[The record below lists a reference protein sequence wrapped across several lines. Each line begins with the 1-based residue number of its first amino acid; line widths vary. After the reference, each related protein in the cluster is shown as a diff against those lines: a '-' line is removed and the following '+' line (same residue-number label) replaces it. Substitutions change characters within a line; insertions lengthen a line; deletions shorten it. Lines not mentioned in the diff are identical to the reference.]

1 MRRSILRSLLLVPL
15 ALALGCQQ
23 QYDLVIAN
31 GRVIDPESGLDAV
44 RNVGVNGTSI
54 AAVSEDSLSGRRTL
68 DAAGHVVSPG
78 FIDLHQ
84 HGHAPENYAAHV
96 RDGITTSLELELGVE
111 NIDAWY
117 AERSG
122 GQTINYG
129 AAISHPYSRQIA
141 MTGKNEGLTGEALAR
156 AATPEEIAKTAALI
170 AQGLEQGAVA
180 VGFGVAYTP
189 GATKEELIEMFKAA
203 AKYGANGH
211 VHMRATPDDFSN
223 IEELLEASKA
233 SGAPLHVV
241 HINSSGGERA
251 GRYLEIIAQ
260 AQKDGIDITTECY
273 PYNRGSTLIEAHLFD
288 DWETYTDEQFQNYI
302 WVETGE
308 TLTRESFGRY
318 RQQGGTIISPPAYTM
333 ETVKMLV
340 ASPLTM
346 IASDGMWLVNGRA
359 HPRSFGTFSRVLGRY
374 VREEK
379 ALTLNDAIAKMT
391 IRPAQRIEKRVPM
404 MQHKGRIK
412 VGADAD
418 IVVFNPD
425 TILDRGTFEDPVQAP
440 IGVKYVLVNG
450 TVTVDDGSLAEG
462 AAAGQPVRAPVSA
475 PSQ

>member
-1 MRRSILRSLLLVPL
+1 MRRSIFLLLLAAPL
-15 ALALGCQQ
+15 FVGCQT

-31 GRVIDPESGLDAV
+31 GRVIDAESGLDGV
-44 RNVGVNGTSI
+44 RNVAVNGSTI
-54 AAVSEDSLSGRRTL
+54 AAISEGSLAGKRVL

-84 HGHAPENYAAHV
+84 HGQAPANYAAHV

-111 NIDAWY
+111 DIDAWY
-117 AERSG
+117 AERAG
-122 GQTINYG
+122 GQIINYG
-129 AAISHPYSRQIA
+129 ASISHPYSRQIA
-141 MTGKNEGLTGEALAR
+141 MTGANPGLTGEALAR
-156 AATPEEIAKTAALI
+156 AATPEELQKTAALI
-170 AQGLEQGAVA
+170 AKGLDEGAVA
-180 VGFGVAYTP
+180 VGFGVAYSP
-189 GATKEELIEMFKAA
+189 GATREELIEMFQAA
-203 AKYGANGH
+203 AKYNASCH

-223 IEELLEASKA
+223 LEELLEASKV

-251 GRYLEIIAQ
+251 ARYLELIAK
-260 AQKDGIDITTECY
+260 AQQEGIDVTTECY
-273 PYNRGSTLIEAHLFD
+273 PYNRGSTLIEAHLFN
-288 DWETYTDEQFQNYI
+288 DWESYADDHFPNFV

-318 RQQGGTIISPPAYTM
+318 RKQGGTIISPPAYSM

-340 ASPLTM
+340 GHPLTM

-379 ALTLNDAIAKMT
+379 ALSLNDALAKMT
-391 IRPAQRIEKRVPM
+391 IRPAKRLERRVPM
-404 MQHKGRIK
+404 MQNKGRIRA
-412 VGADAD
+412 GADAD

-440 IGVKYVLVNG
+440 DGVKYVLVNG
-450 TVTVDDGSLAEG
+450 AVTVDDGKLAEG
-462 AAAGQPVRAPVSA
+462 VAAGKPVRAPVAESR
-475 PSQ
+475 

>member
-1 MRRSILRSLLLVPL
+1 MRRSILLLLLLLAVPL
-15 ALALGCQQ
+15 FVGCQT
-23 QYDLVIAN
+23 QYDVVIAN
-31 GRVIDPESGLDAV
+31 GRVIDPESGLDGV
-44 RNVGVNGTSI
+44 RNIGINGSTI
-54 AAVSEDSLSGRRTL
+54 AAISEGSLAGKRVI

-84 HGHAPENYAAHV
+84 HGQAPANYAAHV

-117 AERSG
+117 AERAGS
-122 GQTINYG
+122 QIINYG
-129 AAISHPYSRQIA
+129 ASISHPYSRQIA
-141 MTGKNEGLTGEALAR
+141 MTGSNPGLTGDALLR
-156 AATPEEIAKTAALI
+156 AATPEEIEKTAALI
-170 AQGLEQGAVA
+170 ANGLEQGAVA
-180 VGFGVAYTP
+180 VGFGVAYSP
-189 GATKEELIEMFKAA
+189 GATREELIEMFKTA
-203 AKYGANGH
+203 AKYNASGH
-211 VHMRATPDDFSN
+211 VHMRATPNDFSN
-223 IEELLEASKA
+223 LEELLEASKV

-241 HINSSGGERA
+241 HINSSGAERA
-251 GRYLEIIAQ
+251 GQYLEKIAA
-260 AQKDGIDITTECY
+260 AQKDGIDVTTECY

-288 DWETYTDEQFQNYI
+288 DWQTYADDYFQNFV

-318 RQQGGTIISPPAYTM
+318 RQQGGTIISPPAYSM

-340 ASPLTM
+340 AHPLTM

-379 ALTLNDAIAKMT
+379 ALSLNDALAKMT
-391 IRPAQRIEKRVPM
+391 LRPAQRLQRRVPM
-404 MQHKGRIK
+404 MQHKGRLK

-425 TILDRGTFEDPVQAP
+425 TILDRGTFEDPVQP
-440 IGVKYVLVNG
+440 PDGVKYVLVNG
-450 TVTVDDGSLAEG
+450 TVTVDDARLADG
-462 AAAGQPVRAPVSA
+462 AAAGQAVRAPLR
-475 PSQ
+475 P